1 MRCFSIKFAHSHK
14 TYGSIGC
21 IEDCTERDLTR
32 TWVLWFSNFHIDSI
46 IIHLDIHSGVW
57 VINLDPRNWIEL
69 KSLMAIIKTQGNVR
83 KYFPL
88 YVAIKIKIDLTFEFK
103 IAEVKEVTECNA
115 NYVYSLLLAFKVQ
128 DLVDQANS
136 IPVSCHEITP
146 T

>member
-1 MRCFSIKFAHSHK
+1 
-14 TYGSIGC
+14 
-21 IEDCTERDLTR
+21 
-32 TWVLWFSNFHIDSI
+32 
-46 IIHLDIHSGVW
+46 
-57 VINLDPRNWIEL
+57 
-69 KSLMAIIKTQGNVR
+69 MAIIKTQENVR

-103 IAEVKEVTECNA
+103 IPEVKEVTECNA
-115 NYVYSLLLAFKVQ
+115 NYVHSLLLAFKVQ